1 MAYIDKL
8 LKKFQKA
15 KNAINSIKGIA
26 SQIQAINF
34 ESALDELGEAK
45 DKATK
50 VLDQRRTSLK
60 NSLNYDGAKGKE
72 YSKRLPDG
80 SEPQIIY
87 PIHDR
92 LANYLVFDIRPRR
105 ARGASK
111 FSDKSR
117 SIALYVPDQIISQ
130 ATVQYTQTGVN
141 AFTRGLERISN
152 ALMSPEKDLMDVGAE
167 EGKKMAN
174 AFVKETLNKMTGGLT
189 NLRAGRAVNPQ
200 NEQILDGVPFRSWDF
215 TYDFYP
221 RSQDEAKNVLKII
234 ETFRM
239 AMLPDTYSDKSILGA
254 EEVISPEDNPNAN
267 FFNYPNIFD
276 IYFHGPMGSKVDGFL
291 PAVCSNAQVDYT
303 GGQKFSTFEDGMPVH
318 IQLTLQFLEI
328 KILTQGNYQAIMA
341 HRQGE
346 ISDGFMNHNYG
357 TGGDSIFEQQSKH
370 NVPVDPTAPKS
381 VTGGQDPNG

>member
-8 LKKFQKA
+8 LSKFQKA

-26 SQIQAINF
+26 SQIQAINY

-45 DKATK
+45 DSALRK
-50 VLDQRRTSLK
+50 LDQRRSSLQ
-60 NSLNYDGAKGKE
+60 NSLNYQSNQCRA
-72 YSKRLPDG
+72 YSKRTPELV
-80 SEPQIIY
+80 EPQIVY
-87 PIHDR
+87 PIHDE

-105 ARGASK
+105 NRKSSQYADG
-111 FSDKSR
+111 SR

-141 AFTRGLERISN
+141 SFTRGLERIGQ
-152 ALMSPEKDLMDVGAE
+152 ALMSPEKDLADVGAE

-221 RSQDEAKNVLKII
+221 RSKFEANEVLKII
-234 ETFRM
+234 DTFRM
-239 AMLPDTYSDKSILGA
+239 AMLPDTYSDVSILGG
-254 EEVISPEDNPNAN
+254 EEVITPDQNPNAN

-276 IYFHGPMGSKVDGFL
+276 IYFDGPMGNKVDGFL

-328 KILTQGNYQAIMA
+328 KILTQGNYQAIKA
-341 HRQGE
+341 SNQDR
-346 ISDGFMNHNYG
+346 DNHDYG
-357 TGGDSIFEQQSKH
+357 AEESIFERSQRG
-370 NVPVDPTAPKS
+370 NVD
-381 VTGGQDPNG
+381 G

>member
-45 DKATK
+45 DKASE
-50 VLDQRRTSLK
+50 VLDRRRTSLK
-60 NSLNYDGAKGKE
+60 NSLNYDGAKGKS

-105 ARGASK
+105 ARGSSQ

-239 AMLPDTYSDKSILGA
+239 AMLPDTYSDKSILGG
-254 EEVISPEDNPNAN
+254 EDVIRPEDNPNAN

-276 IYFHGPMGSKVDGFL
+276 IYFDGPMGNKVDGFL

-328 KILTQGNYQAIMA
+328 KILTQGNYQAIKA
-341 HRQGE
+341 ESQDFRFDH
-346 ISDGFMNHNYG
+346 DYG
-357 TGGDSIFEQQSKH
+357 SGGDSIFEQQSKH
-370 NVPVDPTAPKS
+370 DVPVDPTAPTS
-381 VTGGQDPNG
+381 QPTGGEAP

>member
-8 LKKFQKA
+8 LSKFQKA

-26 SQIQAINF
+26 SQIQAINY

-45 DKATK
+45 ESAKK
-50 VLDQRRTSLK
+50 KLEQRRSSLQ
-60 NSLNYDGAKGKE
+60 NSLNYDGSKGRG
-72 YSKRLPDG
+72 YSKRKPSG
-80 SEPQIIY
+80 SEPQVVY
-87 PIHDR
+87 PIHDE

-105 ARGASK
+105 ARGTSK
-111 FSDKSR
+111 FADKTR

-141 AFTRGLERISN
+141 SFTRGLEKIGQ
-152 ALMSPEKDLMDVGAE
+152 ALMSPEKDLADVGAV

-221 RSQDEAKNVLKII
+221 RSQEEAKSVLKII
-234 ETFRM
+234 DTFRM
-239 AMLPDTYSDKSILGA
+239 AMLPDTYSDVSILGG

-276 IYFHGPMGSKVDGFL
+276 IYFDGPMGNKVDGFL

-303 GGQKFSTFEDGMPVH
+303 GGQKFSTFEDGMPAH

-328 KILTQGNYQAIMA
+328 KILTQGNYNVIKAEKQLYDKKT
-341 HRQGE
+341 HE
-346 ISDGFMNHNYG
+346 YG
-357 TGGDSIFEQQSKH
+357 ADESIFERSQRG
-370 NVPVDPTAPKS
+370 NVPVDPT
-381 VTGGQDPNG
+381 VTTSGPFGGPGGTF

>member
-1 MAYIDKL
+1 M
-8 LKKFQKA
+8 
-15 KNAINSIKGIA
+15 
-26 SQIQAINF
+26 
-34 ESALDELGEAK
+34 
-45 DKATK
+45 
-50 VLDQRRTSLK
+50 
-60 NSLNYDGAKGKE
+60 
-72 YSKRLPDG
+72 
-80 SEPQIIY
+80 
-87 PIHDR
+87 
-92 LANYLVFDIRPRR
+92 
-105 ARGASK
+105 
-111 FSDKSR
+111 
-117 SIALYVPDQIISQ
+117 YVPDQIISQ

-141 AFTRGLERISN
+141 SFTRGLERISN

-174 AFVKETLNKMTGGLT
+174 AFVKETLNKMTGGLS

-239 AMLPDTYSDKSILGA
+239 AMLPDTYSDVSILGG
-254 EEVISPEDNPNAN
+254 EEVIRPEDNPNAN

-276 IYFHGPMGSKVDGFL
+276 IYFDGPMGNKVDGFL

-328 KILTQGNYQAIMA
+328 KILTQGNYQAIKA
-341 HRQGE
+341 ESQDFRFEHE
-346 ISDGFMNHNYG
+346 YG
-357 TGGDSIFEQQSKH
+357 VEDSIFERAAISD
-370 NVPVDPTAPKS
+370 VDP
-381 VTGGQDPNG
+381 DD

>member
-8 LKKFQKA
+8 LSKFQKA

-26 SQIQAINF
+26 SQIQAINY

-45 DKATK
+45 ESALKK
-50 VLDQRRTSLK
+50 LDQRRTSLR
-60 NSLNYDGAKGKE
+60 NSLNYDGSKGRGH
-72 YSKRLPDG
+72 SKRLPAG
-80 SEPQIIY
+80 SEPQIVY

-105 ARGASK
+105 ARGTSK
-111 FSDKSR
+111 FADKSR

-141 AFTRGLERISN
+141 SFTRGLEKIGQ
-152 ALMSPEKDLMDVGAE
+152 ALMSPEKDLADVGAE

-221 RSQDEAKNVLKII
+221 RSQEEAKSVLKII
-234 ETFRM
+234 DTFRM
-239 AMLPDTYSDKSILGA
+239 AMLPDTYSDVSIIGG

-276 IYFHGPMGSKVDGFL
+276 IYFDGPMGNKVDGFL

-303 GGQKFSTFEDGMPVH
+303 GGQKFSTFEDGMPAH

-328 KILTQGNYQAIMA
+328 KILTQGNYNVIKAEKQDLRFE
-341 HRQGE
+341 HE
-346 ISDGFMNHNYG
+346 YG
-357 TGGDSIFEQQSKH
+357 AEESIFERSQRG
-370 NVPVDPTAPKS
+370 NVPVDPTAPTS
-381 VTGGQDPNG
+381 GPFGGTRGAL

>member
-8 LKKFQKA
+8 LSKFQKA
-15 KNAINSIKGIA
+15 KNALNSIKGIA
-26 SQIQAINF
+26 SQIQAINY

-45 DKATK
+45 ESALKK
-50 VLDQRRTSLK
+50 LDQRRSSLQ
-60 NSLNYDGAKGKE
+60 NSLNYDGSKGRGH
-72 YSKRLPDG
+72 SKRLPAG
-80 SEPQIIY
+80 SEPQIVY

-105 ARGASK
+105 ARGSSK
-111 FSDKSR
+111 FADKSR

-141 AFTRGLERISN
+141 SFTRGLERIGQ
-152 ALMSPEKDLMDVGAE
+152 ALMSPEKDLADVGAE

-221 RSQDEAKNVLKII
+221 RSQEEAKSVLKII

-239 AMLPDTYSDKSILGA
+239 SMLPDTYSDVSILGG

-276 IYFHGPMGSKVDGFL
+276 IYFDGPMGNKVDGFL

-303 GGQKFSTFEDGMPVH
+303 GGQKFSTFEDGMPAH

-328 KILTQGNYQAIMA
+328 KILTQGNYNVIKAESQDLRFE
-341 HRQGE
+341 HE
-346 ISDGFMNHNYG
+346 YG
-357 TGGDSIFEQQSKH
+357 AEESIFERSQRGD
-370 NVPVDPTAPKS
+370 VD
-381 VTGGQDPNG
+381 G

>member
-45 DKATK
+45 DKASE
-50 VLDQRRTSLK
+50 VLDRRRTSLK
-60 NSLNYDGAKGKE
+60 NSLNYDGAKGKS

-87 PIHDR
+87 PIHDK

-105 ARGASK
+105 ARGSSQ

-174 AFVKETLNKMTGGLT
+174 AFVKDTLNKMTGGLT

-239 AMLPDTYSDKSILGA
+239 AMLPDTYSDVSILGG
-254 EEVISPEDNPNAN
+254 EEVIRPEDNPNAN

-276 IYFHGPMGSKVDGFL
+276 IYFDGPMGNKVDGFL

-328 KILTQGNYQAIMA
+328 KILTQGNYQAIKA
-341 HRQGE
+341 ESQDFRFEHE
-346 ISDGFMNHNYG
+346 YG
-357 TGGDSIFEQQSKH
+357 VSDSIFERAAISD
-370 NVPVDPTAPKS
+370 VDP
-381 VTGGQDPNG
+381 DD